1 MKKFILALVL
11 SVTALTSTAFCDG
24 EVNVVVNGN
33 AIEAQGIIVESTT
46 LVPVRGVFEELGF
59 EVGYDA
65 ETKTAVLSNG
75 KYTVSMTAGDT
86 VIYVNDE
93 TITPAVPQQIYEG
106 SFMLPLRT
114 VAEAIG
120 AEVDWDGETKTA
132 SVTKSTGLKIGGI
145 QSL

>member
-1 MKKFILALVL
+1 MKKLILALAL
-11 SVTALTSTAFCDG
+11 TAALTTTALADG
-24 EVNVVVNGN
+24 GVNVTVNGN
-33 AIEAQGIIVESTT
+33 AIEAQGIIVEGTT

-65 ETKTAVLSNG
+65 ETKTATLSNSS
-75 KYTVSMTAGDT
+75 YTVSMTAGDT
-86 VIYVNDE
+86 VIYVNGE
-93 TITPAVPQQIYEG
+93 AVTPAVPQQVYEG

-120 AEVDWDGETKTA
+120 AEVGWDAETKTA
-132 SVTKSTGLKIGGI
+132 SVTKRTGLKVAGI